1 MMSLWTLLIEQLNT
15 QHQQQCLAALK
26 SCFILILVLETGV
39 PKIMTALQH
48 YSSVSCHQVI
58 SRDPRWKH
66 IFIMTI

>member
-39 PKIMTALQH
+39 PKIMTDKLTEK
-48 YSSVSCHQVI
+48 
-58 SRDPRWKH
+58 KH
-66 IFIMTI
+66 FNC